1 MKQTPIL
8 LALAI
13 AAASRAVEASDDY
26 VDLGYAGHT
35 SKFYNQTYHL
45 KLSKELTDTVVGT
58 LEYNTT
64 YADWRDPGEHE
75 EFTTHSFLFDIYK
88 LFPLNDNAEAF
99 IGAGYNSSFSKFN
112 CISGCVN
119 SSYTNQKP
127 EGTALEGTVGL
138 RYVAENGFAISGQYT
153 AINDLNGTFWT
164 SDSSYEFDLSYPVL
178 DYVKVGLRQR
188 NYKATGGDLDFT
200 AVYFRYSY

>member
-1 MKQTPIL
+1 MKSIKIL
-8 LALAI
+8 LPLACSALATT
-13 AAASRAVEASDDY
+13 AFASDDY

-45 KLSKELTDTVVGT
+45 KLSKELSDNVVGT

-99 IGAGYNSSFSKFN
+99 
-112 CISGCVN
+112 
-119 SSYTNQKP
+119 
-127 EGTALEGTVGL
+127 
-138 RYVAENGFAISGQYT
+138 
-153 AINDLNGTFWT
+153 
-164 SDSSYEFDLSYPVL
+164 
-178 DYVKVGLRQR
+178 GLRQR